1 MYGYV
6 HGKTAEGRRRGTKV
20 TFDWPAAAQEDPL
33 AMLQKR
39 YIAGEI
45 SREEFLEMKEDL
57 GL

>member
-1 MYGYV
+1 MR
-6 HGKTAEGRRRGTKV
+6 GKIAEGKEQGTKV
-20 TFDWPAAAQEDPL
+20 TFDQNPAPAAAHEDPL

-39 YIAGEI
+39 YIARDI